1 MLVLLPPSEGKAT
14 PATGP
19 RLALSKL
26 SFSELGDS
34 RKGVADAL
42 MRLCTGPAARAR
54 TTLGISARQDDEL
67 ERNRALF
74 SAPTAP
80 AGQVY
85 TGVLYDALALDTL
98 DARSR
103 RRAASDIAIASAL
116 FGLLRV
122 TDRIPAYRLSGDT
135 SLPGVG
141 RLAGVWREPVAE
153 AIRAAAGRGVVLD
166 LRSSAYVALGPV
178 PADLAERTA
187 IARVLQEKGGKRS
200 IVSHH
205 NKATKGRLVRGLLT
219 ESKPRTVEGLAGAL
233 GDAGYRVE
241 LEPPRAE
248 DKPWTLDVIVKEL

>member
-14 PATGP
+14 PDTGP

-26 SFSELGDS
+26 SFGELGDT
-34 RKGVADAL
+34 RKAVADAL
-42 MRLCTGPAARAR
+42 VSLSMGPAARAR
-54 TTLGISARQDDEL
+54 TALGISARQDDEL

-74 SAPTAP
+74 SAHTAP

-85 TGVLYDALALDTL
+85 TGVLYDALDLDTL

-135 SLPGVG
+135 SLPGLG
-141 RLAGVWREPVAE
+141 RLAGVWREPLAE
-153 AIRAAAGRGVVLD
+153 AIRAAASRGVILD

-178 PADLAERTA
+178 PADLAERTVV
-187 IARVLQEKGGKRS
+187 ARVFQEKGGRRVV
-200 IVSHH
+200 VSHH
-205 NKATKGRLVRGLLT
+205 NKATKGRLVRGLLAKP
-219 ESKPRTVEGLAGAL
+219 KPRTVPDLAEAVSA
-233 GDAGYRVE
+233 AGYRVDIA
-241 LEPPRAE
+241 PPAG
-248 DKPWTLDVIVKEL
+248 DSKSWTLDVIVKNL

>member
-26 SFSELGDS
+26 SFSELGDT
-34 RKGVADAL
+34 RKVVADAL

-85 TGVLYDALALDTL
+85 TGVLYDALALATL
-98 DARSR
+98 DARAR
-103 RRAASDIAIASAL
+103 RRAASDVAIASAL
-116 FGLLRV
+116 FGLVRV

-135 SLPGVG
+135 TLPGIG
-141 RLAGVWREPVAE
+141 KLASAWREPVAE

-178 PADLAERTA
+178 PAELAERTA

-205 NKATKGRLVRGLLT
+205 NKATKGHLVRGLLT
-219 ESKPRTVEGLAGAL
+219 EPKPRTVEGLAGAL

-241 LEPPRAE
+241 LEPPRAG
-248 DKPWTLDVIVKEL
+248 DKPWTLDVIVKAL

>member
-19 RLALSKL
+19 RLALSTL
-26 SFSELGDS
+26 SFGELGDT
-34 RKGVADAL
+34 RKVVADAL
-42 MRLCTGPAARAR
+42 TRLCTGPAARAR

-74 SAPTAP
+74 SSHTAP
-80 AGQVY
+80 AGEVY

-122 TDRIPAYRLSGDT
+122 TDRIPAYRLSGDS
-135 SLPGVG
+135 SLPGLG

-153 AIRAAAGRGVVLD
+153 AISAAAGRGVVLD

-187 IARVLQEKGGKRS
+187 VARVFQEKGGKRS

-205 NKATKGRLVRGLLT
+205 NKATKGRLVRSLLAVP
-219 ESKPRTVEGLAGAL
+219 KPRTVPALAEAFSA
-233 GDAGYRVE
+233 AGYRVDV
-241 LEPPRAE
+241 EPPAG
-248 DKPWTLDVIVKEL
+248 DGKAWTLDVIVKDL